1 MSSQFDL
8 PVALYHQSIT
18 SWNRF
23 CLNNGDTFFREY
35 SYLKEMNSTSSNVNT
50 HLQKQVVNISKTKPK
65 EFTLKGVAYLP
76 RVIIFCL
83 ARWTQVQT
91 QELAMAYGG
100 SRGQGREALLQA
112 LCSSHVQLGSASF
125 SSSPSE
131 ITLQTW
137 WWFFIDAFVC
147 FLHIQ
152 NHIDKGF

>member
-83 ARWTQVQT
+83 ARWTQLQT

-100 SRGQGREALLQA
+100 SRGQGREAVLQA
-112 LCSSHVQLGSASF
+112 LCSSHVQLGSSILF
-125 SSSPSE
+125 QFTFRNHFTDLMV
-131 ITLQTW
+131 IFHRCFCL
-137 WWFFIDAFVC
+137 FFYTF
-147 FLHIQ
+147 
-152 NHIDKGF
+152 KST